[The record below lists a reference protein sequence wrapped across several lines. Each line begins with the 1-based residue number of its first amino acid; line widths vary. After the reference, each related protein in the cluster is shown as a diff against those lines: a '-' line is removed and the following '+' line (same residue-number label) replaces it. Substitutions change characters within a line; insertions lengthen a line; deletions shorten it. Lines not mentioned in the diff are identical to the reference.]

1 MDDSDLTRR
10 ALLRTGVAAGA
21 ATLLGGAAGGSAVA
35 VPNDDYETTEGK
47 SEPTY
52 EKGSPEDHYVETEY
66 TLPEAKGGD
75 TEAPTLFGEIIW
87 PVNDDGEEVKDVPV
101 ILTYS
106 PYNDISS
113 PQSEVA
119 SIANDGLADYY
130 VPRGYAR
137 AVFDLVGCRNSGG
150 CYDYGGY
157 RERITGKQLVEY
169 LGGEPDAADNYVDND
184 GGNAGPRKVGMIGAS
199 YNGTTAIAAAVE
211 DPEHLAA
218 IVPQVAIDRW
228 YDYAFGGGVRYFLNN
243 EYPTDEGFDTPL
255 AFDLGF
261 GFVPGLNANDGGR
274 FVGTN
279 ERRFAPCDGVEHTER
294 AYEYD
299 PDYDTFWDRRDY
311 RQRATGYVPEEGT
324 DAREEYDPES
334 GEPIRGVNC
343 AVFIESGWLDHNVKH
358 WDSTRFFDALPDDA
372 EKKLVMGQWPHTTS
386 NFEDARNVR
395 HAWFDRFLKGLDTGV
410 TELPRVDTQVSTGER
425 LQHDDMP
432 PAGTA
437 VRRFD
442 LTRSEQSATSLA
454 LQGSLP
460 VYADQKPPA
469 TEAQIFATDESDA
482 GHLKFESAPLSGP
495 LRITGSLPY
504 DDDWRVPLLEL
515 VASVTDDS
523 VQFTPILYERF
534 SDGST
539 DVITRGFL
547 NARKRNGLDEDEPV
561 PTDEPF
567 EAPTQLWD
575 TDHVLQEGSR
585 LGLVIASDNR
595 EWCLDDPD
603 GAAVVETILGASGGP
618 GGTTLR
624 LPVADAPGGLDVPN
638 VTGSREDDA
647 SVFTGGQTDKVDI
660 SVEADENVEL
670 RDTVPEG
677 WSVYGASDDEGS
689 DDDDDKGNDDIER
702 VETSEEGPDVVYFAP
717 EGEDVEVT
725 YFARAPSGAGETG
738 QYTFGPVEARSV
750 GSSDWVTVA
759 GTADTNVVVGPQT

>member
-1 MDDSDLTRR
+1 MNPNMDEDHDLTRR

-21 ATLLGGAAGGSAVA
+21 ATLLGGAAGGGAVA
-35 VPNDDYETTEGK
+35 VPNDDYETTTGET
-47 SEPTY
+47 EPTF
-52 EKGSPEDHYVETEY
+52 EKGTPEEHYVETEY

-87 PVNDDGEEVKDVPV
+87 PVDSDTGETVKDVPV

-106 PYNDISS
+106 PYNDIYS

-119 SIANDGLADYY
+119 SIANGGLADYY

-169 LGGEPDAADNYVDND
+169 LGGEPDAADSYVDDD
-184 GGNAGPRKVGMIGAS
+184 GGSAGTRDVGMIGGS
-199 YNGTTAIAAAVE
+199 YNGTTALAAAVE

-218 IVPQVAIDRW
+218 VIPQVAIDRW

-261 GFVPGLNANDGGR
+261 GFVPGLNADDGGQ
-274 FVGTN
+274 FVETN
-279 ERRFAPCDGVEHTER
+279 EQRFAPCDGVEHTER

-299 PDYDTFWDRRDY
+299 PTYDTFWDRRDY
-311 RQRATGYVPEEGT
+311 RQRATGYVPEKGT
-324 DAREEYDPES
+324 DAAAEADA
-334 GEPIRGVNC
+334 GETVRGVDC
-343 AVFIESGWLDHNVKH
+343 AVFLESGWLDHNVKH
-358 WDSTRFFDALPDDA
+358 WDSTRFFDALPDDVP
-372 EKKLVMGQWPHTTS
+372 KKLVMGQWPHTDS
-386 NFEDARNVR
+386 NFEDARDVR

-410 TELPRVDTQVSTGER
+410 TDLPRVDTQVSTGER

-432 PAGTA
+432 PAETTV
-437 VRRFD
+437 VRFN
-442 LTRSEQSATSLA
+442 LTRSEQLASETCLA

-460 VYADQKPPA
+460 VYTDQKPPT

-495 LRITGSLPY
+495 LRVTGSLPY

-515 VASVTDDS
+515 IANVTDDS

-534 SDGST
+534 PDGST

-547 NARKRNGLDEDEPV
+547 NARKRNGLREDESV
-561 PTDEPF
+561 PTDESF
-567 EAPTQLWD
+567 TAPTQFWD
-575 TDHVLQEGSR
+575 TDHALQPGSR

-603 GAAVVETILGASGGP
+603 GTAIVETVLGAPGKP
-618 GGTTLR
+618 GGTVLR
-624 LPVADAPGGLDVPN
+624 LPVADAPDGLDLPIVS
-638 VTGSREDDA
+638 GSREDDA
-647 SVFTGGQTDKVDI
+647 SVFTGGQTDEINI
-660 SVEADENVEL
+660 SVEAESDDIEI

-677 WSVYGASDDEGS
+677 WSVYDAGDAD
-689 DDDDDKGNDDIER
+689 R
-702 VETSEEGPDVVYFAP
+702 VETNDDGPDVVYF
-717 EGEDVEVT
+717 GSTGNSIDVT
-725 YFARAPSGAGETG
+725 YFAEAPSGATETG

-750 GSSDWVTVA
+750 DGDSDEWVTVP
-759 GTADTNVVVGPQT
+759 GTADTNAVVGPET